1 MERIT
6 TTEAPRKSGLVSK
19 SLIALSLCG
28 ILTLS
33 SCWGTT
39 EKDVLKQQEEV
50 ERVNFQISSYID
62 ARKKLVKDYNKLLN
76 YPKTESNKWD
86 INRSLAAMRST
97 IIEYD
102 EMIWELA
109 EDRLE
114 AIDNLN
120 RNVADLD
127 VAVSFDT
134 PIDENR
140 RDFLLQ

>member
-1 MERIT
+1 MERII
-6 TTEAPRKSGLVSK
+6 TTETPRKSGLVSK
-19 SLIALSLCG
+19 SLVALSLCG
-28 ILTLS
+28 ALTLS

-50 ERVNFQISSYID
+50 ERVNFQISSFIE

-86 INRSLAAMRST
+86 INRSLAGMRST
-97 IIEYD
+97 IMEYD
-102 EMIWELA
+102 EKIWELA

-120 RNVADLD
+120 RDISDLD

-134 PIDENR
+134 PLDENR

>member
-1 MERIT
+1 
-6 TTEAPRKSGLVSK
+6 
-19 SLIALSLCG
+19 
-28 ILTLS
+28 
-33 SCWGTT
+33 
-39 EKDVLKQQEEV
+39 
-50 ERVNFQISSYID
+50 
-62 ARKKLVKDYNKLLN
+62 
-76 YPKTESNKWD
+76 
-86 INRSLAAMRST
+86 MRST

-102 EMIWELA
+102 EKIWELA